1 MKFSSPLVT
10 YAGFL
15 LLTIIALFLIKTFDI
30 SYPIDI
36 TTKSSSGE
44 LAVVGEGK
52 VDVIPDSAQVEVGIV
67 VSNASTVDEAQK
79 RITEVNNKA
88 IDALSKLGIDKKDI
102 KTSNYSINP
111 NYSYEGRRN
120 DIIGYNGNVTLSIKV
135 KDMKKMPQVIE
146 EVTKAGA
153 NQVFGSSFSVENP
166 EKYREEA
173 RSKAIENARAQAEKL
188 AGSLGIRLGKIVN
201 IVESSPNNMPP
212 ILFEK
217 SLSLEGRGGGTPPDI
232 QPGSQTITSTVT
244 LYFEKK

>member
-111 NYSYEGRRN
+111 NYSYEGGRN
-120 DIIGYNGNVTLSIKV
+120 DITGYNGNVTLSIKV

-188 AGSLGIRLGKIVN
+188 ARSLGIRLGKIVN
-201 IVESSPNNMPP
+201 IVESSPNMPP
-212 ILFEK
+212 VLFEK
-217 SLSLEGRGGGTPPDI
+217 SLSLDGRGGGTPPDI